1 MRIPEFSPLFGKDE
15 VFRVLETLEDNWL
28 TEGKKTKQL
37 ETSLAEY
44 FGCKHVVMV
53 PNGTLAIF
61 AALKILGIGPG
72 DEVIVPDLTFFG
84 TASAVVLTGAM
95 PVFADV
101 AAHDFNIDVTAAEA
115 CLSERTK
122 AILPVHLYGQSC
134 DLPAATALAKRH
146 NLFVVEDAA
155 QAMGVT
161 FGDRHVGTFGDIGCM
176 SFFADK
182 TMTTGEGGALL
193 INDDDLADRCLYFKN
208 QGRLK
213 RGSFLHEQMGY
224 NFRITDMQ
232 AAIGLAQFSRLDE
245 IIQKKRRLRETYRD
259 LLKDCPGVRFPVDT
273 GVGEVVPFR
282 VNILVSDPEG
292 LSTFLAAH
300 DIATRRF
307 FYPLHRQPSFNEQNS
322 VVRCALVNSVRAF
335 ETGLMLPSGLDLTET
350 QIDRVCACVRKY
362 RLSLGD
368 EADSSSQAVA
378 TSDTCAVGT

>member
-1 MRIPEFSPLFGKDE
+1 MEWLEASKIPIGKWAAGVVDWMIDNLDWLFDNLAL
-15 VFRVLETLEDNWL
+15 VLEWVINGILWVLQTPPPL
-28 TEGKKTKQL
+28 
-37 ETSLAEY
+37 
-44 FGCKHVVMV
+44 VV
-53 PNGTLAIF
+53 LAIF

-101 AAHDFNIDVTAAEA
+101 AAHDFNIDATAAEA

-134 DLPAATALAKRH
+134 DLPAVTALAKRH

-292 LSTFLAAH
+292 LSTFLAVH

-378 TSDTCAVGT
+378 TNDTCAVGT